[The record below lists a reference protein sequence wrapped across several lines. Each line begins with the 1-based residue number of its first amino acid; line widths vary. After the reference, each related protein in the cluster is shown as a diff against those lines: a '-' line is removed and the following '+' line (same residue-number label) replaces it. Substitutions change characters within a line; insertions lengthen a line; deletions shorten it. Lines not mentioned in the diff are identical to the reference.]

1 MATDDQTPS
10 YYMVEDN
17 ESIDTHVA
25 ERITEF
31 NWHQGAT
38 DAVFALF
45 PIDWTGSSGELVTLR
60 ADGTVA
66 LDVDGTFDLPEPFD
80 RGTPPTMITTT
91 TGLAVLKPDHPAN
104 RTIESGLQ
112 ALGIPVPEVVQ
123 ALNARE
129 AALAGDHAAIRAY
142 TSDALRKWSG
152 WSEPISTA
160 LLGNWADPLYEQGR
174 LSPDALG
181 TFLAEARIINQQ
193 LKPIW
198 DRKANREYVRMLDAP
213 CGNGMTLHDVLTA
226 QPAIDPSFEGFEDLR
241 LVEILQAL
249 SPDER
254 AVAMYRSH
262 RGITSWPEAA
272 MAAGVPQ
279 AHVDAVANRVR
290 RKVKRLAAR
299 LIGDP
304 LSAGVETGDA
314 R

>member
-1 MATDDQTPS
+1 MATEDQTPS
-10 YYMVEDN
+10 YYLVEDN
-17 ESIDTHVA
+17 DSIDTQVA

-45 PIDWTGSSGELVTLR
+45 PIDWTGNGGELVTLR

-66 LDVDGTFDLPEPFD
+66 FDVDGTFDLPEPFD
-80 RGTPPTMITTT
+80 RGTPPTMISTT
-91 TGLAVLKPDHPAN
+91 TGMAVLKPDHPAN
-104 RTIESGLQ
+104 RTIESGFQ

-129 AALAGDHAAIRAY
+129 AALAGDQAAIRAY
-142 TSDALRKWSG
+142 TSDALGRWSG

-160 LLGNWADPLYEQGR
+160 LLGNWADPLYDKGR

-181 TFLAEARIINQQ
+181 LFLAEASVINQQ
-193 LKPIW
+193 LTPIW
-198 DRKANREYVRMLDAP
+198 GRKANREYVRLLDAP
-213 CGNGMTLHDVLTA
+213 CGNGMTLHDVLSG
-226 QPAIDPSFEGFEDLR
+226 QPAVDLSFEGFEDPR
-241 LVEILQAL
+241 LIKILEAL

-254 AVAMYRSH
+254 AVAMCRS
-262 RGITSWPEAA
+262 RSGITSWPEAA
-272 MAAGVPQ
+272 VAAGVPEAQ
-279 AHVDAVANRVR
+279 VVAVANRVR

-299 LIGDP
+299 LTGGP
-304 LSAGVETGDA
+304 MEAGADTGDG